1 MDKNTLWKNIIA
13 SIKEDLSI
21 REVSFD
27 NWLKPLHP
35 LHFSRGVLLLKTD
48 NPFGLELLNSRYA
61 KKILRHGQNITPDL
75 RDVKF
80 TLEENAALP
89 STAPEEPEESAPGG
103 EAPQKK
109 VKKQDRN
116 AKRVGI
122 FEHPINKK
130 FTFDSFLESEET
142 ALAFRSFSMVAQ
154 TPGVR
159 RFNPLFVYGNHGCG
173 KTHLLHAA
181 ANAVLS
187 TNPDFRIVIT
197 GADDFYHHFYTSL
210 HNKSMDNFNST
221 YEKCDMLIIDDVQN
235 FSGKEACQ
243 IELFKIFNI
252 LHQKNKQMIF
262 SSPTSPFELKGIDE
276 RLMTRFQWG
285 LSLGVDSPRLETRAA
300 MLYRMLQNEG
310 VKIRHDALDFIAEK
324 GPKNIGELEGIIVRL
339 TAHYSL
345 HGDEITLDDASRLL
359 YHSNKARPRI
369 TVANIIHALV
379 TECGVSHKLLLG
391 KSRSQEIARAR
402 QLGMYLCKKNT
413 DLSLKAIGLEFG
425 GRDHSTVVHAV
436 KTIDKKSSSDAG
448 LVSLIDTIIKRAQQ
462 L

>member
-1 MDKNTLWKNIIA
+1 MD
-13 SIKEDLSI
+13 D
-21 REVSFD
+21 
-27 NWLKPLHP
+27 
-35 LHFSRGVLLLKTD
+35 
-48 NPFGLELLNSRYA
+48 
-61 KKILRHGQNITPDL
+61 
-75 RDVKF
+75 
-80 TLEENAALP
+80 
-89 STAPEEPEESAPGG
+89 
-103 EAPQKK
+103 
-109 VKKQDRN
+109 
-116 AKRVGI
+116 
-122 FEHPINKK
+122 
-130 FTFDSFLESEET
+130 
-142 ALAFRSFSMVAQ
+142 
-154 TPGVR
+154 
-159 RFNPLFVYGNHGCG
+159 
-173 KTHLLHAA
+173 
-181 ANAVLS
+181 
-187 TNPDFRIVIT
+187 
-197 GADDFYHHFYTSL
+197 
-210 HNKSMDNFNST
+210 FNST

-252 LHQKNKQMIF
+252 LHQKNRQMIF
-262 SSPTSPFELKGIDE
+262 SSPASPFELKGIDE

-300 MLYRMLQNEG
+300 LLYRMLQNEG
-310 VKIRHDALDFIAEK
+310 VKIHHDALDFIAEK

-345 HGDEITLDDASRLL
+345 HGGEISLDDASRLL
-359 YHSNKARPRI
+359 YHSNRARPKI

-436 KTIDKKSSSDAG
+436 KTIDKKTSSDAG
-448 LVSLIDTIIKRAQQ
+448 LVSLIDTIIHRAQQ